1 MKFLVELLPQKN
13 GIKLEEDRGSGS
25 LQAGTYLSP
34 PYFVVI
40 LIDNLRYKVLRLC
53 FKSNLNSLC
62 TD

>member
-1 MKFLVELLPQKN
+1 MELNWK
-13 GIKLEEDRGSGS
+13 KTEESGF

-34 PYFVVI
+34 LYFVVI
-40 LIDNLRYKVLRLC
+40 LIDNLWYEVLRLC